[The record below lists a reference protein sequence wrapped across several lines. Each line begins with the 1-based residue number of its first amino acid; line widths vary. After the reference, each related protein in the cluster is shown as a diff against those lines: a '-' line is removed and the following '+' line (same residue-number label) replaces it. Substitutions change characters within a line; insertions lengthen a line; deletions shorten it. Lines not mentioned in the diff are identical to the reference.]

1 MVDVIKI
8 DPKEASGVI
17 LAYLG
22 DAVWELYVR
31 SYYINKGYNLQ
42 KLNQLVKSKVN
53 AKEQSKFLN
62 KIKEELTQEYL
73 GIINRA
79 KNGNIK
85 TFPKSCS
92 VMEYKEATA
101 FEALIA
107 TLYIRG
113 EREKISEIV
122 ERCLEEEKK

>member
-8 DPKEASGVI
+8 DPKEASGVV

-73 GIINRA
+73 GIVNRA

-113 EREKISEIV
+113 ERGKISEIV

>member
-8 DPKEASGVI
+8 DPKEASGVV

-53 AKEQSKFLN
+53 AREQSKFLN

>member
-1 MVDVIKI
+1 MVNVTGIN
-8 DPKEASGVI
+8 PREASGVV

-22 DAVWELYVR
+22 DALWELYVR
-31 SYYINKGYNLQ
+31 SYYIGRGYNLQ
-42 KLNQLVKSKVN
+42 KLNKLVKDKVN
-53 AKEQSKFLN
+53 AKEQSRFLN
-62 KIKEELTQEYL
+62 EIKGNLTEEYL
-73 GIINRA
+73 GIVNRA

-92 VMEYKEATA
+92 VMEYKDATA

-107 TLYIRG
+107 ALYING
-113 EREKISEIV
+113 EEVKLKEIV

>member
-8 DPKEASGVI
+8 DPKEASGVV

>member
-1 MVDVIKI
+1 MVNVTGIN
-8 DPKEASGVI
+8 PREASGVV

-22 DAVWELYVR
+22 DALWELYVR
-31 SYYINKGYNLQ
+31 SHYISRGYNLQ
-42 KLNQLVKSKVN
+42 KLNKLVKDKVN

-62 KIKEELTQEYL
+62 EIKGSLTEEYL
-73 GIINRA
+73 GIVNRA

-92 VMEYKEATA
+92 VMEYKDATA

-107 TLYIRG
+107 ALYING
-113 EREKISEIV
+113 EEVRLKEIV